1 MKKKNGIG
9 IRGKISQS
17 PFNLYFPV
25 KKFETR
31 AKVPGIGQKFLEKF
45 FEQPS
50 FILYSPDTKSRFE
63 TWAKIFLSI

>member
-1 MKKKNGIG
+1 MELEFVEKFLD
-9 IRGKISQS
+9 QS

-31 AKVPGIGQKFLEKF
+31 GKVPGIVRKFLEKF

-63 TWAKIFLSI
+63 TWTKIFLSI